1 MTIYTVAEIR
11 KNMRIALD
19 MAETT
24 PIFIKR
30 HDKIFML
37 RLTPYEK
44 EPVVEFDP
52 KATWLETDEVSSNVR
67 PDIGIDPAQLG
78 GDYSVDIDLKNSRPL
93 TPEEKEDKVELEN
106 KLKSFAAD
114 KKYNFCPKGHAIP
127 DGRSKCMGKGCKYA

>member
-11 KNMRIALD
+11 KNMRVALD

-37 RLTPYEK
+37 RLTPYK
-44 EPVVEFDP
+44 EVPVVEFDP

-67 PDIGIDPAQLG
+67 PNIQKIKKS
-78 GDYSVDIDLKNSRPL
+78 SVA
-93 TPEEKEDKVELEN
+93 TPQIESKIQEFQKEKKM
-106 KLKSFAAD
+106 K
-114 KKYNFCPKGHAIP
+114 FCANGHAIP